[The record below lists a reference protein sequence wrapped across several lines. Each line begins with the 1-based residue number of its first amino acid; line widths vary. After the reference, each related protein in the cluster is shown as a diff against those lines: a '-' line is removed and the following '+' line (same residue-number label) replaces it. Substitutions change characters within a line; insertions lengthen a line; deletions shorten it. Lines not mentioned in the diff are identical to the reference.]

1 MAFVK
6 KTWKDR
12 ISQFPNRRTVND
24 GYTTKQVTVGRDEGT
39 ITEEGDS
46 FDAANMNDLEQRI
59 EDAYGDISQM
69 VADEVAQQY
78 DSNSVIFDNVA
89 TEGHG
94 VGFVVSSDY
103 IANLKVEDL
112 KDVDISSP
120 QPNQALVFD
129 FTDPDN
135 PKIVNGEV
143 STVGGLND
151 LNDVTIDDNTLA
163 EGQEL
168 VYNDTDEV
176 FENKTTRV
184 ELTQAEYDALVSG
197 GTVLPNVDYYITDA
211 PSMSGSSKD
220 LSFDGTTKSTYQ
232 AINEKAN
239 SSDLSTVAT
248 SGSYADL
255 SNKPIAFRGTL
266 GLDVMQVMKDL
277 PDNAIC
283 CYTDSNNPTNQPTGH
298 AWGSYF
304 MYKTNG
310 GARAYYTDN
319 DCFAVS
325 SRVTSSST
333 SMTWKIFT

>member
-24 GYTTKQVTVGRDEGT
+24 GYTTKQVMVGRDEGT

-89 TEGHG
+89 TPGHG

-151 LNDVTIDDNTLA
+151 LNDVTIDDSTLA

-168 VYNDTDEV
+168 VYNDTDDV

-211 PSMSGSSKD
+211 PSMQGTSAD
-220 LSFDGTTKSTYQ
+220 LSYDGTTKSTYTK
-232 AINEKAN
+232 IEEIDTELSGKAD
-239 SSDLSTVAT
+239 SSDIPTRTDFIRYEDKAIGAVEFTTPYYAIPTASKPSVPSGYMFLMGVVRDYGSITGGTSAVITVDAVGGNYLFGT
-248 SGSYADL
+248 TGSKY
-255 SNKPIAFRGTL
+255 SNVLVRYIYIK
-266 GLDVMQVMKDL
+266 
-277 PDNAIC
+277 
-283 CYTDSNNPTNQPTGH
+283 S
-298 AWGSYF
+298 
-304 MYKTNG
+304 
-310 GARAYYTDN
+310 
-319 DCFAVS
+319 
-325 SRVTSSST
+325 
-333 SMTWKIFT
+333 